1 MCRFLAPLVL
11 VLALSTAACT
21 NDAGSRQTIQSSS
34 PSPLLATP
42 LPTPSPRPSSRPIAH
57 NPARLADEIVSTE
70 ARLFDAIDGWLAG
83 GTRAGLPQIALR
95 QQKIYRLLVRRPA
108 LARKVIA
115 TLDGRTAVRVKEHV
129 AVAADLRA
137 GVTPVR
143 APVRFRT
150 TKPAAPRRLRR
161 YFEEAESKFGVRWEV
176 LAAIN
181 FVESRFGRI
190 VGPSSAGALGPMQF
204 LPATWDRYGA
214 GGDIFDPRDSII
226 AAARFLRANGAK
238 SDLRAALL
246 AYNNSD
252 AYADAVLTYADDMRS
267 DERNYYAYYFWQVF
281 VITKRGDK
289 QVTGPGCCNPRDA

>member
-1 MCRFLAPLVL
+1 MRRFLAPCVL
-11 VLALSTAACT
+11 VVALSTPACT
-21 NDAGSRQTIQSSS
+21 NDVESRQTIQSSDPS
-34 PSPLLATP
+34 PSPETP
-42 LPTPSPRPSSRPIAH
+42 PPIGSSGPSSRPIAH
-57 NPARLADEIVSTE
+57 NPTRLADEFVSTE
-70 ARLFDAIDGWLAG
+70 TRLFDAIDDWLAG
-83 GTRAGLPQIALR
+83 GARARLPLLALR
-95 QQKIYRLLVRRPA
+95 QQKIYRLLVRRPP

-115 TLDGRTAVRVKEHV
+115 NLDGRTALRVKEHV

-143 APVRFRT
+143 PPVRLRT
-150 TKPAAPRRLRR
+150 AKPTAPRRLRR
-161 YFEEAESKFGVRWEV
+161 YFDEAESMFGVRWEV

-226 AAARFLRANGAK
+226 AAARFLRANGAA

-252 AYADAVLTYADDMRS
+252 AYADAVLTYSDDMRS
-267 DERNYYAYYFWQVF
+267 DVRNYYAYYFWQVF

-289 QVTGPGCCNPRDA
+289 QLTGPGCCNPRDA